1 MKSQLHAAFTMT
13 ETKYCM
19 EMTNLQEIRL
29 LNSIII
35 ASSWFLRGLSVKCKE
50 KYMQCYMQCVMYY
63 LTSPSLFVGMIK
75 SLWKFVLI
83 ISFHKTQTWI
93 YLVVDF
99 ILSDNWFQ
107 THVKRTTKNLFA
119 MLLPMYTYTHP
130 VANTFNS
137 KIKCLSS
144 FWS

>member
-1 MKSQLHAAFTMT
+1 MQHLPWP
-13 ETKYCM
+13 
-19 EMTNLQEIRL
+19 RL
-29 LNSIII
+29 STAWKWRIYKKLDYWTVLI
-35 ASSWFLRGLSVKCKE
+35 ASWFLRGFISIKCKE
-50 KYMQCYMQCVMYY
+50 KYMQCVMYY

-83 ISFHKTQTWI
+83 ISFHKTQTCI